1 MEVLFHDDQKSLN
14 KRKQVKQSIKK
25 RLKKFED
32 TEKLKDKDFRVLQGI
47 LQSNFKKKERLKH
60 D

>member
-1 MEVLFHDDQKSLN
+1 MEVLFHDDKKSLN